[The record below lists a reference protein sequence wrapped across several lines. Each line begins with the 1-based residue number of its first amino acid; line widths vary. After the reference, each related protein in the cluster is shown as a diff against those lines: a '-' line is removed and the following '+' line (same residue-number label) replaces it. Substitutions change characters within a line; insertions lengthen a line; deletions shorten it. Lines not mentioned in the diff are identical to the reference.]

1 MSVSFVPRRA
11 ITLDNQLVV
20 LATVAADAGRYHVE
34 AVNEMTG
41 ESATSPSIYL
51 SVSGNNL
58 LKVCRLIHVGFLEQ
72 GGANWVHADL
82 QLPQEVGS
90 FHNQALL
97 IGDYPIFWLRNS
109 DILFTGYY
117 FCFFR
122 PVKDW
127 LGSLEC
133 VELIQLTGNA
143 TKIHHF
149 NYSPYL
155 RRWACLSRFDW
166 QLNTYWCPVN
176 PEN

>member
-1 MSVSFVPRRA
+1 MSVSFVPCRA

-51 SVSGNNL
+51 SISGNSAS
-58 LKVCRLIHVGFLEQ
+58 KASGFRLINAGSLEQ
-72 GGANWVHADL
+72 GGANRVDIYSPWCTIYN
-82 QLPQEVGS
+82 EVGS
-90 FHNQALL
+90 FHNHALL

-109 DILFTGYY
+109 DVLFTGYY
-117 FCFFR
+117 FSFCR
-122 PVKDW
+122 LLKDW

-143 TKIHHF
+143 TIIHHF
-149 NYSPYL
+149 N
-155 RRWACLSRFDW
+155 
-166 QLNTYWCPVN
+166 
-176 PEN
+176 